1 MIQYQELLKDIL
13 ERGARKMDRTGTG
26 TISTFGRQLRFDLAA
41 GFPIVTTKR
50 IHMKSVVYELLWFLN
65 GDTNIKYLNENG
77 VTIWDEWADEN
88 GNLGTEYGHH
98 LRFLPQT
105 HGTSA
110 EPPHPLLHHI
120 KTPPNSPPLL

>member
-13 ERGARKMDRTGTG
+13 PHGRRKMDRTGAG
-26 TISTFGRQLRFDLAA
+26 TISVFGRQLRFDLAE

-77 VTIWDEWADEN
+77 VTIWAEWADEN
-88 GNLGTEYGHH
+88 GELVPGYGDQCG
-98 LRFLPQT
+98 F
-105 HGTSA
+105 
-110 EPPHPLLHHI
+110 
-120 KTPPNSPPLL
+120 